1 MEFKLGLIMFQKLGI
16 ICITLISSSL
26 LHAQAQGN
34 IQNKANLEL
43 VRGALTEMFDQSK
56 TSLVDE
62 YYSDDYRQ
70 HSPRIKDG
78 KAGLVSAIKGMKDNN
93 VSIKREIIRTLS
105 EGNLVYVQS
114 RVSFA
119 GGPSKVVVDIFKLN
133 NDKIIEHW
141 DVVQDEI
148 PKAKSINGN
157 SMLDGLGDANRQV
170 SNQYLESNKQVVKD
184 FIEKGFAGDV
194 KLLNSLFGDDYIQH
208 NPYVPNGK
216 DAVLG
221 FLKNGGFIADIKQ
234 IIAQGDLVSVLVEYG
249 QNGDKFHN
257 ACADLFRLDTNS
269 KVVEHWDTCMSMPD
283 ESEFAHENGMF

>member
-1 MEFKLGLIMFQKLGI
+1 MEFKLGLTMFKKLCF

-26 LHAQAQGN
+26 LQAQTN
-34 IQNKANLEL
+34 MQNKANLDL
-43 VRGALTEMFDQSK
+43 VKGALTEMFDQSNA
-56 TSLVDE
+56 SLVDE
-62 YYSDDYRQ
+62 YYRDDYRQ
-70 HSPRIKDG
+70 HSPSIKDG

-93 VSIKREIIRTLS
+93 VSIKRDIIRTLA
-105 EGNLVYVQS
+105 EGDLVYIQS

-119 GGPSKVVVDIFKLN
+119 GGPSKVVVDLFKLN
-133 NDKIIEHW
+133 KGKIVEHW

-148 PKAKSINGN
+148 PKAKSVNGN
-157 SMLDGLGDANRQV
+157 SMLDGLGNANRQV
-170 SNQYLESNKQVVKD
+170 SNQYLENNKQVVKD

-194 KLLNSLFGDDYIQH
+194 TLLDSLFGEEYIQH

-216 DAVLG
+216 EAVLG
-221 FLKNGGFIADIKQ
+221 FLKNGGFVADIKQ

-249 QNGDKFHN
+249 RDGDKFHN